1 MNRKFV
7 LNAIIMVLFS
17 NLLFVSNSNGQWL
30 NKYYQVTGKLDR
42 NFLKGFSLIDNM
54 NPVGTYNY
62 TYSKISQKNEVL
74 VKEWFKYQ
82 QMKNLSPNDKI
93 KAKIHNLMSRLTGN
107 PQITVFLMSVNT
119 TMEPEKT
126 DMLLR
131 RFYIDTIVELN
142 KTVNNAQ

>member
-1 MNRKFV
+1 
-7 LNAIIMVLFS
+7 MVLFS

-93 KAKIHNLMSRLTGN
+93 KAKI
-107 PQITVFLMSVNT
+107 
-119 TMEPEKT
+119 
-126 DMLLR
+126 
-131 RFYIDTIVELN
+131 LN
-142 KTVNNAQ
+142 NYFFKKPKRVISPKIMYFSKKKSNVKNR